1 MAAAEQR
8 TALNGRGKARIG
20 RAKQRQGR
28 AWRGV
33 AEGEQCLEMICEG
46 KASQGAET
54 QRVEMARRGTAL
66 HRMAAELNGYDQ
78 RRHAKDYNGIEP
90 YGTAM
95 ASGRRAEKS
104 KGMALRCMGSDAR
117 RWLSND
123 TGSNGKDAQRCA
135 ERCND
140 EQRNGKERLR
150 NARDEHGREKQGQG
164 SARIGNDPQ
173 GQ

>member
-1 MAAAEQR
+1 MTRDDAQR
-8 TALNGRGKARIG
+8 KRTDTL
-20 RAKQRQGR
+20 
-28 AWRGV
+28 
-33 AEGEQCLEMICEG
+33 
-46 KASQGAET
+46 SQG
-54 QRVEMARRGTAL
+54 
-66 HRMAAELNGYDQ
+66 
-78 RRHAKDYNGIEP
+78 IEWLRP
-90 YGTAM
+90 EKIGKGLQWLSGACSAM

-123 TGSNGKDAQRCA
+123 TGSNGKDVQRCA